1 MIPGPLVH
9 ACSSLLAHLVAP
21 AARSLCL
28 GCFAALLMGALRAKS
43 VSLRLAIWTAVLYA
57 ALAMPL
63 LGMILP
69 PLSLTFPSAVARF
82 VPQRVTG
89 VNAPRPTGETSVSDA
104 LATGTTHAAPSFAQR
119 EILLPASNSHAP
131 DAAPWVRKSN
141 PVPMIG
147 RDVTTSL
154 DSIPWIAISAV
165 AYISV
170 TLLFLFRLLLGI
182 ILSRR
187 LLRAARPIREP
198 EASRLLALHARE
210 DGLAVQPRLAESE
223 LISVPITLGILR
235 PVILFPIEWREWNS
249 AALDAVIAHEL
260 SHVIRRD
267 ALTQRLSLLHRAVF
281 WFSPLSWWLHRCLA
295 DTAEEASDEAALLSG
310 ADRAQ
315 YAETLLGFFVALQES
330 PQRVNWQG
338 VSMAKAGQA
347 EKRVDR
353 ILGWKGEVS
362 MRLNKSLTISL
373 LLLGTSVVLF
383 AAAAR
388 PSVARAQDQTVGP
401 APVLAPAK
409 PAAADAAPSA
419 PSAPEPAPVPAL
431 PAPAPPE
438 PPPPAALGPQVVP
451 NPLIAVQ
458 LEDDINDEQQILS
471 QEVNNAV
478 SRVEQLPPLDQVRET
493 LELRL
498 QQLQQDGKVQMQISN
513 PLGQIRVRGPYGDYM
528 LVPGNDRYVIVSG
541 DSPIFMSGDPQDV
554 EHATSLRSKIS
565 GNFIWFQRNEKT
577 YVIRD
582 QAAVNRAKEFFKP
595 QENLSQKQEVLG
607 KQQQALGDQQ
617 KALGEKMKAVR
628 VQIPDM
634 SADMQ
639 KLEAETKQL
648 SAGGTQQQLG
658 DLQRQMGDLQ
668 RKFGELQF
676 QAGGQQR
683 QIGDQMRD
691 LGQQQ
696 GDLGRQQGDL
706 GRQQAEASR
715 QANDQMKQL
724 LDDAMTRGTAQPE

>member
-1 MIPGPLVH
+1 
-9 ACSSLLAHLVAP
+9 
-21 AARSLCL
+21 
-28 GCFAALLMGALRAKS
+28 MGALRAKS
-43 VSLRLAIWTAVLYA
+43 VSLRLAVWTAVLYA

-69 PLSLTFPSAVARF
+69 PLTFEFPSAVARII
-82 VPQRVTG
+82 PQRVTA
-89 VNAPRPTGETSVSDA
+89 VNTPRQTGKGLEAGA
-104 LATGTTHAAPSFAQR
+104 LAAGTTPAAPFLVQR
-119 EILLPASNSHAP
+119 DILSLRSNSDVGLARAPKTARSNSPSVDHAITP
-131 DAAPWVRKSN
+131 DAAPWIRESK

-147 RDVTTSL
+147 GEAGKNRDP
-154 DSIPWIAISAV
+154 IPWIAIFAV

-170 TLLFLFRLLLGI
+170 TLLFLARLFLGI

-187 LLRAARPIREP
+187 LLRASRPIQEP
-198 EASRLLALHARE
+198 EATRLLDLHARE
-210 DGLAVQPRLAESE
+210 EGLAVPPRLAESE

-235 PVILFPIEWREWNS
+235 PVILLPVEWREWNS
-249 AALDAVIAHEL
+249 AALHAVIAHEL

-295 DTAEEASDEAALLSG
+295 DAAEEASDEAALLSG

-353 ILGWKGEVS
+353 ILAWKGEVS

-373 LLLGTSVVLF
+373 LLLGISVVLF

-409 PAAADAAPSA
+409 PAASDAAPSA
-419 PSAPEPAPVPAL
+419 PSAPEPTPAPVPAP

-438 PPPPAALGPQVVP
+438 PPPPAAFAPQVVP
-451 NPLIAVQ
+451 APPISVQ
-458 LEDDINDEQQILS
+458 LEDEMNDEQQILP
-471 QEVNNAV
+471 QEVDNAV
-478 SRVEQLPPLDQVRET
+478 SRVEQLPALDEVQKT
-493 LELRL
+493 LKL
-498 QQLQQDGKVQMQISN
+498 QLKQFQQDGKFQMQISN
-513 PLGQIRVRGPYGDYM
+513 SLGQMRVRGPYGDFM

-582 QAAVNRAKEFFKP
+582 QAAVNRAKEFFKL
-595 QENLSQKQEVLG
+595 EEDLSQKQEALG

-617 KALGEKMKAVR
+617 KALGEKMEAVR

-639 KLEAETKQL
+639 KLEAEIKQL

-715 QANDQMKQL
+715 QASDQMKQL
-724 LDDAMTRGTAQPE
+724 LDDAITRGTAQPE